1 MKVFWVTIGLFA
13 AVIAVVMIHIS
24 IVNSFRAESVEILRK
39 LESAVEREDF
49 TAANTEIDNFERLY
63 QSRRRWFSVIFD
75 TADLDAIETHI
86 AKIRRFLELGA
97 IVEFHGE
104 FIALYLT
111 IDTLPYREGVHLEV
125 LF

>member
-13 AVIAVVMIHIS
+13 AIVAVVVIHIS
-24 IVNSFRAESVEILRK
+24 VVSSFRAEGVEILRN

-49 TAANTEIDNFERLY
+49 TTAFAELDNFERLY
-63 QSRRRWFSVIFD
+63 QSHRRWFSVILD

-86 AKIRRFLELGA
+86 AKMRRFLELGA

-104 FIALYLT
+104 FVALYLT